1 MFKPKAY
8 KSMLAASVLTAVM
21 GTGSVFAA
29 EVQAGYTPD
38 LNNTTTTSAATT
50 NDATTTQAV
59 YNADAATTATT
70 QDETDA
76 AILAARGDTTVS
88 SDGTVVKGSDG
99 TVTVNNAALKT
110 DDKQVK
116 MVSKTTGGT
125 DLDKAAENGQTQAVT
140 TVEAQYVTSANA
152 ESINPYVGKLITGL
166 SISGVTAEQQAQLLP
181 ILTEKIGDAVSVD
194 GVFKDVTNLG
204 NTGYFSEVNPVFTT
218 VPEGVKLDFAV
229 TVNPIT
235 TGVAFEG
242 NTVYT
247 SEVLTKFMDLQP
259 GQVLNSVYV
268 GQKVQGINAA
278 YARDGYMLAHVDGI
292 RVDDQGVLHVHI
304 VEGIVEDIVP
314 AGNKKTRDKVITRE
328 FVQKK
333 GKPFNKFLVRRSVE
347 RVYNLGFF
355 DDVNVRMLPGDQ
367 DPNNV
372 IIEIDVLEHKTGTI
386 TLGAGY
392 SKSDGLM
399 GIIEFG
405 EDNFRGTGDKFKVHW
420 EIGGKKKY
428 KNYQISYLKPWI
440 DSKGTS
446 LGFSFFNREDEYT
459 DYNEDGNEVAEYN
472 KKSRGF
478 NISFG
483 RQTGEYTRDYLT
495 LESRKDSYKWD
506 DDDSSGFRYD
516 KNAGKG
522 KNWNNGSYNFAN
534 DKYIDKNF
542 GRINSITW
550 QKVYDSRDNI
560 YEPTRGRRISY
571 TAQWAGHGLGGDF
584 DFYKFTAEARM
595 YKKLGAKNV
604 LAFRAR
610 GGFIQ
615 GDAPYSQLFTLGGA
629 DSLRGYEDDQ
639 FRGKYMYNATLEFRF
654 PIVKKV
660 SGVLFTD
667 IGDAWDAPNVSW
679 YNSKK
684 TFNYGVGAGVRI
696 TTPIGPV
703 KLDYGVGKHKNKF
716 HFSFGTQF

>member
-50 NDATTTQAV
+50 NDSTTTQAV
-59 YNADAATTATT
+59 YNADAAKPATT

-88 SDGTVVKGSDG
+88 SDGTVVRGSDG

-534 DKYIDKNF
+534 DKYVDKNF